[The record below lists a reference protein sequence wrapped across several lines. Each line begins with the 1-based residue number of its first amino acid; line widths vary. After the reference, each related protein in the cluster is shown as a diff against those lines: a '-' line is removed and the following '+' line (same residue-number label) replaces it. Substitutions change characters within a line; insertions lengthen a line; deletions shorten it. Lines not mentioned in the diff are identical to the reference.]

1 MADQLDEPI
10 DCIHSRINRIRSLPP
25 AEEFEDGGRFSHL
38 QVPFFPPV
46 PIAILQYLYGDDI
59 NPEEVSY
66 RDKAEILRSLH
77 KTINPTVLY
86 CSCGMHILKSQE
98 TSVDDG
104 PEFSSQEIKPFSG
117 SDVTG

>member
-25 AEEFEDGGRFSHL
+25 AEEFEDGGRFAHL

-59 NPEEVSY
+59 KPEEVSY

-77 KTINPTVLY
+77 KTINPMVLY

-98 TSVDDG
+98 TPVDDG
-104 PEFSSQEIKPFSG
+104 PEFSSQEIKPFSD